1 MKIIF
6 FFLTVA
12 LAGCQSAPTGPMLPT
27 PAKVTPPVRIDPP
40 VAAAAPVPDP
50 KIRQQ
55 AQLIEA
61 LISQN
66 DALTLKLAQ
75 SPPVP
80 IPASVAPAT
89 ILPAPPPAAPAMPV
103 APPNHEPAIMP
114 NADGL
119 IDLTAAEATSNAN
132 EPVNPFAVRSL
143 PDGKF
148 REVTLRVGGII
159 AGMTP
164 CAVVNER
171 LVQTGEAIDAFT
183 VESIEAD
190 TVVLRHADQRLRLPV
205 AEKPVRVRL
214 PLL

>member
-1 MKIIF
+1 MKITF
-6 FFLTVA
+6 CLLTVV
-12 LAGCQSAPTGPMLPT
+12 LAGCQSAPPEPMLPA
-27 PAKVTPPVRIDPP
+27 PARKMPAVQLDPPTPPAPP
-40 VAAAAPVPDP
+40 APDP

-66 DALTLKLAQ
+66 DALTMKLAQ

-80 IPASVAPAT
+80 VAPQVAPAT
-89 ILPAPPPAAPAMPV
+89 ALVVPPTMAPAIPV

-119 IDLTAAEATSNAN
+119 IDLTATDAAASAN
-132 EPVNPFAVRSL
+132 EPVNPFAVRNL
-143 PDGKF
+143 PEGKT

-159 AGMTP
+159 AGATP
-164 CAVVNER
+164 CAVVNDR
-171 LVQTGEAIDAFT
+171 LVQTGDAVDAFT

-190 TVVLRHADQRLRLPV
+190 AVVLRHADQRLRLPV